1 MASFDFDASSVPVTE
16 KSFEVLPAG
25 WYTASVTGAD
35 LKATKSGTGQY
46 LRIEYTISG
55 PSGAGRK
62 VWSNYNVRNENP
74 KAESIGREQLA
85 ELCRCVGLA
94 RVNDTDQL
102 LGCNVSVKLKV
113 REASNGYEA
122 QNEVQAHKSLEGSAP
137 PAPAAAAPKAAAKAG
152 PKPPWAK

>member
-1 MASFDFDASSVPVTE
+1 MASFEFDASSVPVTE
-16 KSFEVLPAG
+16 KSYEVLPAG
-25 WYTASVTGAD
+25 WYTASITGAEP
-35 LKATKSGTGQY
+35 KSTKSGTGKY
-46 LRIEYTISG
+46 LRVEYTISG
-55 PSGAGRK
+55 PTGVGRK

-94 RVNDTDQL
+94 RVNDTDEL

-122 QNEVQAHKSLEGSAP
+122 QNEVQGHKALEGSAP
-137 PAPAAAAPKAAAKAG
+137 PAPAAAAKAAPAKAG